1 MKLCGK
7 VDVLSRGFSPIIP
20 RCCPVQKTG
29 IKKPAVTGWFFEDF
43 WSARE
48 DLNLRP
54 PTPHICDKLGLYQRF
69 SFCE

>member
-1 MKLCGK
+1 MKLYGK
-7 VDVLSRGFSPIIP
+7 VDVLCRGFSPIIP
-20 RCCPVQKTG
+20 RCFPVQKTG

-54 PTPHICDKLGLYQRF
+54 PTPHVGNK
-69 SFCE
+69 SHE

>member
-1 MKLCGK
+1 MNSLNFTVKPMFCVG
-7 VDVLSRGFSPIIP
+7 VFP
-20 RCCPVQKTG
+20 RLFPVQKTG

-54 PTPHICDKLGLYQRF
+54 TTPHEGYDGSSKAILN
-69 SFCE
+69 